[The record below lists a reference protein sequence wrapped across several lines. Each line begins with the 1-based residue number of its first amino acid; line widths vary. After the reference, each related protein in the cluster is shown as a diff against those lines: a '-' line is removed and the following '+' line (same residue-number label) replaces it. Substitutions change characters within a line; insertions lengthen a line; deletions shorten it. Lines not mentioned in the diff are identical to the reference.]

1 MNDLTYVIDT
11 DWRIVDASG
20 IWVSDVPERSA
31 ADIRAAVIG
40 TKLTDHIYG
49 ILPRMLICRLVCELH
64 RHRTD
69 ATVPYR
75 TDTSTLRRQG
85 SMHVGPDGP
94 NHMIFSHKTTDQTQT
109 GAIVAIR
116 TVRASKSRHCFNCNS
131 LHTGT
136 GWFDPFDI
144 QGPMVYSAVQDVC
157 PTCEAHFA
165 PGLSRVAIDAQGS
178 RIASVGRG

>member
-11 DWRIVDASG
+11 NWKIVDASG

-31 ADIRAAVIG
+31 ADIRSSVIG

-49 ILPRMLICRLVCELH
+49 ILPRMLICRLVCELF
-64 RHRTD
+64 RHRCD
-69 ATVPYR
+69 AVVPYR
-75 TDTSTLRRQG
+75 TDTSTLRRHG
-85 SMHVGPDGP
+85 FMHLGPEGA
-94 NHMIFSHKTTDQTQT
+94 NHMLFRHKLTDQTQT

-116 TVRASKSRHCFNCNS
+116 TVRASRTRHCFNCNS
-131 LHTGT
+131 INTGT

-165 PGLSRVAIDAQGS
+165 PQISEYSADAQGS
-178 RIASVGRG
+178 RTASAGRG